1 MSREH
6 GEHSWRTEAVIRHA
20 GFMLPTPSPAV
31 ADLLQIF
38 AVAFTRPTF
47 AHARVLVFG
56 TILATGQRTVAAAL
70 RAVGLRDDRHF
81 TTYHRVLNRAQW
93 SPLRLS
99 RTLLALIVRTLLA
112 ADTPIILLVDSTLVR
127 RTGRRLVWKGR
138 FHDAVRSQQRH
149 IATSEG
155 IHWLCLAVLVP
166 VPWSHRPWA
175 LPFLSI
181 PTLAPATSAKL
192 GRRHRTTP
200 EYADVL
206 LRLVRRWQPGREIT
220 VVGDSAFAVVELG
233 HTCRVRGM
241 RLISRLVL
249 NAQLYDPVPPRPAST
264 PGVKPSKGPRQPK
277 LSERLTDAATV
288 WQTCEVAWYGQ
299 RPATIEVATG
309 TALWHTDGSAPLPL
323 RWVLV
328 RNAPG
333 RRPPLALF
341 CTDPT
346 TAAERIVAWYVDRWH
361 IETTFEEVR
370 AHLGLETQREWSTRA
385 VGRAVPCVL
394 GLFSVVVLL
403 AQVLHPEQL
412 PTRRAAWYPKS
423 EATFIDALAAVR
435 RHLWVSQNQPP
446 LGRVDGPANSPPHA
460 VDLLVEAACYAA

>member
-1 MSREH
+1 M
-6 GEHSWRTEAVIRHA
+6 
-20 GFMLPTPSPAV
+20 
-31 ADLLQIF
+31 
-38 AVAFTRPTF
+38 
-47 AHARVLVFG
+47 
-56 TILATGQRTVAAAL
+56 
-70 RAVGLRDDRHF
+70 
-81 TTYHRVLNRAQW
+81 
-93 SPLRLS
+93 
-99 RTLLALIVRTLLA
+99 
-112 ADTPIILLVDSTLVR
+112 LVDTTLVR
-127 RTGRRLVWKGR
+127 RTGRRIVWKGR
-138 FHDAVRSQQRH
+138 FHDAVRSQPGH
-149 IATSEG
+149 VVTTEG

-166 VPWSHRPWA
+166 VPWSRRPWA

-181 PTLAPATSAKL
+181 PTLTPATSAKL

-206 LRLVRRWQPGREIT
+206 VRLVRRWQPTREIV

-233 HTCRVRGM
+233 HTCRTRGM

-249 NAQLYDPVPPRPAST
+249 NAQLYDPVPLRPATT
-264 PGVKPSKGPRQPK
+264 PGVKPKKGPRQPK
-277 LSERLTDAATV
+277 LSQRLIDPLTA
-288 WQTCEVAWYGQ
+288 WHTCEVTWYGQ
-299 RPATIEVATG
+299 RPATIELATG

-328 RNAPG
+328 RNVPG

-346 TAAERIVAWYVDRWH
+346 TTAEQIVAQYVDRWH

-370 AHLGLETQREWSTRA
+370 AHLGLETQREWRTRA

-403 AQVLHPEQL
+403 AQVLHPEHL
-412 PTRRAAWYPKS
+412 PTRRAAWYAKR

-435 RHLWVSQNQPP
+435 RHLWASQNQP
-446 LGRVDGPANSPPHA
+446 LLDAAAGPANSTPST
-460 VDLLVEAACYAA
+460 VDLLIETACYAA

>member
-1 MSREH
+1 MP
-6 GEHSWRTEAVIRHA
+6 
-20 GFMLPTPSPAV
+20 PTPGPEVV
-31 ADLLQIF
+31 ALLQTF
-38 AVAFTRPTF
+38 AIVFSRPTF
-47 AHARVLVFG
+47 AHALVLLYG
-56 TILATGQRTVAAAL
+56 AILAPGRRTVAATL
-70 RAVGLRDDRHF
+70 RAVGLRDERHF
-81 TTYHRVLNRAQW
+81 TSYHRVLNRAVW

-99 RTLLALIVRTLLA
+99 RLLLELIVTMLLSSHA
-112 ADTPIILLVDSTLVR
+112 PVVVLVDTTLVR
-127 RTGRRLVWKGR
+127 RTGRRIVWRGR
-138 FHDAVRSQQRH
+138 FHDAVRSQPGH
-149 IATSEG
+149 VATSEG

-166 VPWSHRPWA
+166 VPWSRRPWA

-181 PTLAPATSAKL
+181 PTLTPATSAKL

-200 EYADVL
+200 EYAAVL
-206 LRLVRRWQPGREIT
+206 LRLVRRWQPTREIV

-233 HTCRVRGM
+233 HTCRTRGM

-249 NAQLYDPVPPRPAST
+249 TAQLYDPVPPRPAST
-264 PGVKPSKGPRQPK
+264 PGVKPKKGPRQPK
-277 LSERLTDAATV
+277 LGQRLSDPLTV
-288 WQTCEVAWYGQ
+288 WQTCEVTWYGQ
-299 RPATIEVATG
+299 RIATIELATG

-328 RNAPG
+328 RNVPG
-333 RRPPLALF
+333 HRPPLALF

-346 TAAERIVAWYVDRWH
+346 TAAEDVVAQYVDRWH

-370 AHLGLETQREWSTRA
+370 AQLGLETQREWSTRA

-412 PTRRAAWYPKS
+412 PTRRAAWYAKR

-435 RHLWVSQNQPP
+435 RHLWSHQNQPALDP
-446 LGRVDGPANSPPHA
+446 AAVPANSPQSA
-460 VDLLVEAACYAA
+460 VELLVEAACYAA